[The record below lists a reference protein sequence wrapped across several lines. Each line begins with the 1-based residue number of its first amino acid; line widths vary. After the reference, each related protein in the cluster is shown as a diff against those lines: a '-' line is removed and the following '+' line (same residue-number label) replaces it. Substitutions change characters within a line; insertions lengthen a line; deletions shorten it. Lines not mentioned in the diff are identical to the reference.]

1 MFAGQARTVVTHA
14 PDLIA
19 LLPPLAIFFTA
30 LPATATATARI
41 LRLPPDQRVTLVMTT
56 TARNS
61 PTALAIAVA
70 AFPDRP
76 LIAVALVIG
85 PLLEIPVLTLLT
97 QLVRIRPPHTTSS
110 PR

>member
-30 LPATATATARI
+30 LPATATARI

>member
-1 MFAGQARTVVTHA
+1 MTHA

-19 LLPPLAIFFTA
+19 LLPPLAIFFHRP
-30 LPATATATARI
+30 PATATAARI
-41 LRLPPDQRVTLVMTT
+41 LRLPRPTRHRSTT
-56 TARNS
+56 TARD
-61 PTALAIAVA
+61 TALAIAVA